1 MVDNR
6 AAGFYGV
13 AGAFNFKSGDISGT
27 AAKTSD
33 DRASQGTE
41 YGRIDNGEEEQA
53 VNTNKYIDNSAQ
65 LNATLNSLAM
75 MNVASVIN
83 SKSPK
88 YNRNADLK
96 KLLEEAEEIV
106 SSVKFEDKEEEKN
119 NKKQSHHSDK
129 EEASH
134 DSEDDDNEYY

>member
-41 YGRIDNGEEEQA
+41 YGRVDAAEEEQA
-53 VNTNKYIDNSAQ
+53 VNGNKYVDNSAQ

-83 SKSPK
+83 SKLPK
-88 YNRNADLK
+88 LTRNKDFR
-96 KLLEEAEEIV
+96 KLLEEAEGLI
-106 SSVKFEDKEEEKN
+106 SSVSLDDERESKKHE
-119 NKKQSHHSDK
+119 NKSHHNED
-129 EEASH
+129 
-134 DSEDDDNEYY
+134 DDDDNEYY

>member
-41 YGRIDNGEEEQA
+41 YGRPIAEEEQA
-53 VNTNKYIDNSAQ
+53 PVANKYVDNSAQ

-75 MNVASVIN
+75 LNVASVIN
-83 SKSPK
+83 SKLPK
-88 YNRNADLK
+88 YRRNPDLDK
-96 KLLEEAEEIV
+96 ILEEAEVFVAGI
-106 SSVKFEDKEEEKN
+106 SSDEEKGS
-119 NKKQSHHSDK
+119 KRFKHQQ
-129 EEASH
+129 EE
-134 DSEDDDNEYY
+134 DIDELDIDLDEEDNEYY

>member
-41 YGRIDNGEEEQA
+41 YGRVDAAEEEQA
-53 VNTNKYIDNSAQ
+53 VNGNKYVDNSAQ

-83 SKSPK
+83 SKLPK
-88 YNRNADLK
+88 LTRNKDFR
-96 KLLEEAEEIV
+96 KLLEEAEGLI
-106 SSVKFEDKEEEKN
+106 SSVSLDDERESKKHE
-119 NKKQSHHSDK
+119 NKSHHD
-129 EEASH
+129 
-134 DSEDDDNEYY
+134 EDDDDDKIGRAHV

>member
-41 YGRIDNGEEEQA
+41 YGRVDAAEEEQA
-53 VNTNKYIDNSAQ
+53 VNGNKYVDNSAQ

-75 MNVASVIN
+75 MTVASVIN
-83 SKSPK
+83 SKLPK
-88 YNRNADLK
+88 LTRNKDLR
-96 KLLEEAEEIV
+96 KLLEEAEGLI
-106 SSVKFEDKEEEKN
+106 SSVSLDEERESKKHE
-119 NKKQSHHSDK
+119 NKSHHD
-129 EEASH
+129 E
-134 DSEDDDNEYY
+134 DDDDDNEYY